1 MNRSDVK
8 LFGVDVFE
16 RSYGKWWLMLLDGL
30 CYLVLC
36 MLSIIYGSQVLTP
49 LVFTFGIYRGLMGA
63 LSIVFA
69 LVIRNK
75 YGSSVSFGIARGILD
90 LLIGVFFLTNPDFVI
105 KFIIFIIG
113 MWGIISGII
122 LLIASGRS
130 GSAAKIVKIVIGIL
144 LIAFGIF
151 AFINPMA
158 LATFLMLII
167 GLLLGVSG
175 LFLVVQSINM
185 KKNYTQIK
193 REKKGYD
200 DYKIE

>member
-1 MNRSDVK
+1 MNQSDAK
-8 LFGVDVFE
+8 SFGVDMLE

-30 CYLVLC
+30 CYIALC
-36 MLSIIYGSQVLTP
+36 VLSIIYGSQALTLFVLI
-49 LVFTFGIYRGLMGA
+49 FGIYRGLMGA
-63 LSIVFA
+63 LAIISA
-69 LVIRNK
+69 LIIRSK

-90 LLIGVFFLTNPDFVI
+90 LLIAVLFLTNPSFVI
-105 KFIIFIIG
+105 KFIVFIIG

-151 AFINPMA
+151 AFVNPIG
-158 LATFLMLII
+158 LANFFMMII
-167 GLLLGVSG
+167 GLFLGVSG
-175 LFLVVQSINM
+175 IFLVVQSINM
-185 KKNYTQIK
+185 KKNDSRIK
-193 REKKGYD
+193 HEKQGYD